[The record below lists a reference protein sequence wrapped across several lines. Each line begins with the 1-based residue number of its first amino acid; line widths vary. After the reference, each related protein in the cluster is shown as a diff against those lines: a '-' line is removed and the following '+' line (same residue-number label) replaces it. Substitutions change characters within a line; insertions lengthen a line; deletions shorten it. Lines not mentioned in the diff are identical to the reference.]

1 MARKPSPPSY
11 ANMTLTPV
19 VAELKDPPAQH
30 WQADTVT
37 APMLR
42 ANTSPHA
49 SLRRRTTL
57 KAASHHLMV
66 YVHPDAGKALKRYAL
81 DRNTKVH
88 SLVIEALEEWFRRNG
103 LREPVRADTGQT
115 E

>member
-19 VAELKDPPAQH
+19 VAELRDPTVQH
-30 WQADTVT
+30 SQADAVT
-37 APMLR
+37 TPTLR
-42 ANTSPHA
+42 ANTSSGV
-49 SLRRRTTL
+49 SLHRRTTL

-115 E
+115 D